1 MASCGPDRAPGP
13 QDEPPSGQVSRN
25 AAGPAC
31 VVRSGPPEL
40 SAGRAFAGVGRAW
53 PDNLAAQGR
62 CPATIGSQAQSG
74 EFPVPVLSVIR
85 KDSPHDISRRAA
97 RQVEYQVGVLRHHH
111 LLCAQTA
118 MIQSACGNQLPR
130 NALGWTGERCEQTRG
145 ASRRPTVA
153 SWRLSDCAAAC
164 STQALRAAL
173 SGRAAACPTR
183 ALRAALRDVR

>member
-1 MASCGPDRAPGP
+1 MASCGPDRAAGP
-13 QDEPPSGQVSRN
+13 QDEPPCGQLSRN

-31 VVRSGPPEL
+31 VVPSSPPEL
-40 SAGRAFAGVGRAW
+40 AAGRALAVAGRAW

-74 EFPVPVLSVIR
+74 EFPVPVLSVIG
-85 KDSPHDISRRAA
+85 KDSPRDISGRAA

-118 MIQSACGNQLPR
+118 MIQSACGNQSPR

-145 ASRRPTVA
+145 AGRQPAVA
-153 SWRLSDCAAAC
+153 SWRLS
-164 STQALRAAL
+164 
-173 SGRAAACPTR
+173 GRAATCR
-183 ALRAALRDVR
+183 RGRSERH